1 MRNVTADG
9 APIQG
14 ELQVQLMQVVWRSGG
29 GTVEDLRSGLPLRY
43 RGAYTT
49 VQTVLNRL
57 AERGLLLREKRGIAM
72 HYTPTASEAEYLSK
86 TLRRTL
92 AGASREARAH
102 ALASLLGD
110 FDGTELS
117 ELQERARRAAELG
130 RR

>member
-1 MRNVTADG
+1 MSVDG
-9 APIQG
+9 TPIQG

-29 GTVEDLRSGLPLRY
+29 GTVEAIRSDLPPRY

-57 AERGLLLREKRGIAM
+57 AERGLLVREKRGIAM
-72 HYTPTASEAEYLSK
+72 HYTPKASEAEYLSQ

-110 FDGTELS
+110 FDSAELS
-117 ELQERARRAAELG
+117 ELRERARRAAQLEHP
-130 RR
+130 